1 MLRVATKRG
10 TQIGNSYVDV
20 DYADNYFT
28 TVLNTLWDALLID
41 EKEAALIAA
50 SQYIDGH
57 YQFIGKV
64 KSSSQLLAW
73 PRIGAIDADGRKHD
87 GIPERLKQACSELA
101 LESAINGLDN
111 PLQDTDFINNQSQKV
126 GEIETKVQYMD
137 SKPATPVYP
146 KIDALLRPLIANN
159 PNAYFLQL
167 ER

>member
-1 MLRVATKRG
+1 MLKVATKRG
-10 TQIGNSYVDV
+10 TQTGNSYVDV
-20 DYADNYFT
+20 DFADNYFT
-28 TVLNTLWDALLID
+28 TVLDTLWDALLSN
-41 EKEAALIAA
+41 EKEAALITA

-57 YQFIGKV
+57 YYFIGKV

-73 PRIGAIDADGRKHD
+73 PRIAATDSDGRKHD

-111 PLQDTDFINNQSQKV
+111 PLQDENFINNQSQKV

-137 SKPATPVYP
+137 SKPVIRIYP
-146 KIDALLRPLIANN
+146 KVDALLRPLIANH
-159 PNAYFLQL
+159 PSAYFLQL